1 MDEHAVL
8 MLSMVLSDGIDGDGL
23 KFSMV
28 FLKNDL
34 RQCRFD
40 GIKRLYSLVVLTML
54 LPVNIGS

>member
-1 MDEHAVL
+1 

-28 FLKNDL
+28 FLENDL

-40 GIKRLYSLVVLTML
+40 GIKLLYSLVVLTML
-54 LPVNIGS
+54 LPVNIGA

>member
-1 MDEHAVL
+1 MDEYAVL

-28 FLKNDL
+28 FLENDL

-40 GIKRLYSLVVLTML
+40 GIELLYSLVVLTML
-54 LPVNIGS
+54 LPVNIGA

>member
-1 MDEHAVL
+1 MDEYAVL

-34 RQCRFD
+34 RKCRFD
-40 GIKRLYSLVVLTML
+40 GIKLLYSLVVLTML
-54 LPVNIGS
+54 LPVNFG

>member
-1 MDEHAVL
+1 

-54 LPVNIGS
+54 LPVNIS